1 MNTRGNFDIVIDGKL
16 CTTIAVEYYFNT
28 EIGAFVLTPSSLE
41 LINWVTLFFKSQNLN
56 TPIRPVYSAIELYEV
71 FQEYLDY
78 KITGCGT
85 GKHEKFKD
93 YIINISKRELTRFSS
108 IIKTYLESLPDDNIY
123 YLEAMNILEEI
134 RIIRK

>member
-1 MNTRGNFDIVIDGKL
+1 MNTRGNVDIVIDGKL

-28 EIGAFVLTPSSLE
+28 EIGAFVLTPNSLE

-56 TPIRPVYSAIELYEV
+56 TPIRPAYSAIQLYEV

-85 GKHEKFKD
+85 GKHEVFEE
-93 YIINISKRELTRFSS
+93 YIKNISERELTRFSS

-123 YLEAMNILEEI
+123 YLEAMNIIDEI
-134 RIIRK
+134 KSIRK

>member
-28 EIGAFVLTPSSLE
+28 EIGAFVLTPNSLE

-56 TPIRPVYSAIELYEV
+56 TPIRPVYSAIKLYDV

-78 KITGCGT
+78 KITDCGI
-85 GKHEKFKD
+85 GKHEVFEE
-93 YIINISKRELTRFSS
+93 YIKNISKRELTRFLS

-123 YLEAMNILEEI
+123 YMEAMNILDEI
-134 RIIRK
+134 NKIRK

>member
-1 MNTRGNFDIVIDGKL
+1 MNTRGNVDIVIDGKL

-28 EIGAFVLTPSSLE
+28 EIGAFVLTPNSLE

-56 TPIRPVYSAIELYEV
+56 TPIRPAYSAIKLYDV

-85 GKHEKFKD
+85 NRHGKFKD
-93 YIINISKRELTRFSS
+93 YIKNISKRELTRFST

-134 RIIRK
+134 KIIKK